1 MTNSVLIH
9 LAAGLKNNNGSMIT
23 DSDGNPADPFQ
34 FGGGHLQPMKAA
46 DPGLV
51 YDASYTDY
59 LVYLCSLKVKVPE
72 PSFKC
77 PQVVPKTNDLNHP
90 SLAIAKLNGT
100 ITVTRTV
107 TNVGKGG
114 RTYIAHVSPPLGYSV
129 KISPSALVFKHS
141 GQKKRFTITVQE
153 SQRGSKINNKGK
165 RKENYEFGWYTWS
178 DGVHTVRSPMVV
190 SSA

>member
-1 MTNSVLIH
+1 MINSALIH
-9 LAAGLKNNNGSMIT
+9 LAADLKNNNGSIIT

-34 FGGGHLQPMKAA
+34 FGGGHLRLMKAA

-51 YDASYTDY
+51 YDALYTDY
-59 LVYLCSLKVKVPE
+59 LVYLCSLKVKVPD

-77 PQVVPKTNDLNHP
+77 PEVVPKTNDLNQP

-114 RTYIAHVSPPLGYSV
+114 STYTAHVSPPVGYTV
-129 KISPSALVFKHS
+129 KISPSVLVFKHS
-141 GQKKRFTITVQE
+141 GEKRRFTITVKE
-153 SQRGSKINNKGK
+153 NKSDSQVNNKGK
-165 RKENYEFGWYTWS
+165 YEFGWFTWF